1 MNIKDNNFL
10 NNDVQCLELKITGF
24 LENDLTI
31 NEAGKYDL
39 KLKNGVNFSDLI
51 NIIISTKKQK
61 NKKEEYYNIFLND
74 FSVKNDYL
82 AKRFLQQNTLILEQN
97 MLLID
102 NLTVK
107 ENLKIVSLMFL
118 GYDLSD
124 ACLSSFL
131 IKDIKD
137 KKVCNLTINQK
148 KMLILSYTV
157 CSSLII
163 WFIDCKLLNGLSKD
177 ELSIFEN
184 AVKIRVK
191 HGGIV
196 LIVKYTKSI

>member
-10 NNDVQCLELKITGF
+10 YNDAQCLELKITGF

-31 NEAGKYDL
+31 NEAGKYYL
-39 KLKNGVNFSDLI
+39 KLKNGVNFSDLT
-51 NIIISTKKQK
+51 NVIISTKKQK
-61 NKKEEYYNIFLND
+61 NKKEEYYDIFLND
-74 FSVKNDYL
+74 FSVKNDYF
-82 AKRFLQQNTLILEQN
+82 AKRFLQQNTLILDQN

-118 GYDLSD
+118 GYDLSN

-137 KKVCNLTINQK
+137 KKVSNLTINQK
-148 KMLILSYTV
+148 KMLILSYTI
-157 CSSLII
+157 CYSLII
-163 WFIDCKLLNGLSKD
+163 WFIDCKLLDRLSKD
-177 ELSIFEN
+177 ELSIFDN

-196 LIVKYTKSI
+196 LIAK